1 MKLNEALAR
10 ITELENELNTA
21 LTRVAWLE
29 SEIKAI
35 RAANSGS
42 MNPAYIELLAH
53 LVEGPKS
60 ISELA
65 ELMMRENRIV
75 SQWLHALKVRHGAN
89 IITLADGR
97 KYLTNPEAFVAPLEK
112 ESSACAT
119 PKEKVEL

>member
-10 ITELENELNTA
+10 ITELENE
-21 LTRVAWLE
+21 
-29 SEIKAI
+29 IKAI
-35 RAANSGS
+35 RAANSS
-42 MNPAYIELLAH
+42 AMNPAYQDLLIH

-65 ELMMRENRIV
+65 ARMARENRTI

-112 ESSACAT
+112 EPSACTT
-119 PKEKVEL
+119 PQEKVEL

>member
-1 MKLNEALAR
+1 MKLTETTTR
-10 ITELENELNTA
+10 IAELENELNA
-21 LTRVAWLE
+21 AQERIVELE

-53 LVEGPKS
+53 IVEGPKS

-65 ELMMRENRIV
+65 ELMMRENRTI

-97 KYLTNPEAFVAPLEK
+97 KYLTNPGIFVAPPEK
-112 ESSACAT
+112 GSSLGNT
-119 PKEKVEL
+119 PQE